1 MGNRLG
7 VIHTFTMSG
16 TSQATAAFSTQTYK
30 VRIATE
36 AQPAY
41 FSNPAA
47 SPTADA
53 NANIL
58 GIHCV
63 DYIDVAP
70 GQKIAV
76 LQAGTA
82 GKVTITELQ

>member
-1 MGNRLG
+1 MGQQLG

-16 TSQATAAFSTQTYK
+16 TSQATAAFSAQTYR

-47 SPTADA
+47 APTATA
-53 NANIL
+53 NDNIL
-58 GIHCV
+58 GASSV
-63 DYIDVAP
+63 DYIDVVP

-82 GKVTITELQ
+82 GKVTITELL